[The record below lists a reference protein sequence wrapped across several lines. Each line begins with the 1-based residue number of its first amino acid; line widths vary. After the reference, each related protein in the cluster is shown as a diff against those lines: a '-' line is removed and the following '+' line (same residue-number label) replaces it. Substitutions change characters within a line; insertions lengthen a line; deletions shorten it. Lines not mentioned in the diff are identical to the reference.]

1 MQNAPTPPPPP
12 TPPAPPAPISP
23 PSFTIVQAPGGPVVN
38 VPQTRSEMR
47 ALRERREEISNQLQ
61 SATGRRNELAES
73 IRKAEGADRE
83 GLEARLRLLDQ
94 RILQL
99 ETDLEVTGQAVRAA
113 PGLSGDVT
121 TYTTTA
127 SGGGDFGMLSSDQ
140 VTGISIVFTIAVLMP
155 MAIGVARL
163 MWRRAIAPARPSGP
177 DAATTQ
183 RLERMEQGIDGIATE
198 IERVSEAQRF
208 LTRLLA
214 ESRGVEVPALGVGQR
229 PAEPV
234 RVPQGDAVRVK

>member
-1 MQNAPTPPPPP
+1 MQNAPTPPTPP
-12 TPPAPPAPISP
+12 TPPAPPAPLP
-23 PSFTIVQAPGGPVVN
+23 PDMAAPVQGAPLTGIPVTEAQV
-38 VPQTRSEMR
+38 R
-47 ALRERREEISNQLQ
+47 ALRERREELSNQLQ
-61 SATGRRNELAES
+61 SAAGRRNELAE
-73 IRKAEGADRE
+73 AMEDATGANRE

-99 ETDLEVTGQAVRAA
+99 ETDIAVTGQALSQAPRGLRAQQETWA
-113 PGLSGDVT
+113 GT
-121 TYTTTA
+121 TDP
-127 SGGGDFGMLSSDQ
+127 SRIGMLSSDQ

-155 MAIGVARL
+155 MAIGMARL
-163 MWRRAIAPARPSGP
+163 MWKRALAPARPSGP

-214 ESRGVEVPALGVGQR
+214 ESRGAELPALGVGQR

-234 RVPQGDAVRVK
+234 RVAEGVRVQGKA